1 MARKRNKALEDK
13 LEKQYGAKIISRV
26 LDGRTYRLAKPGG
39 KPFNVVAVRR
49 SPKHSSAFQKAQFKK
64 KMQHMQK
71 LGDKGKLKKNL
82 NPRSGTVQ
90 AQYRRDMQ
98 KKIDKM
104 PPGAAKTKAQKEFDM
119 SDADHKH
126 ELQADGKDTKTNMD
140 MLESRVNSS
149 SGSQIKNGVKN
160 LANGDQFKIFVER
173 W

>member
-1 MARKRNKALEDK
+1 MAKRNKALEQK

-39 KPFNVVAVRR
+39 KPFNVVVVRR
-49 SPKHSSAFQKAQFKK
+49 SLKHKTPFQKAQFKK

-71 LGDKGKLKKNL
+71 LGEKGKLKKNL
-82 NPRSGTVQ
+82 NPRSGNVQ

-98 KKIDKM
+98 AKINRM
-104 PPGAAKTKAQKEFDM
+104 PPGPARTKAQNEFNM

-126 ELQADGKDTKTNMD
+126 ELQADGKDVKSNMD

-149 SGSQIKNGVKN
+149 SGSQIKNGLKN
-160 LANGDQFKIFVER
+160 LSNGDQFRIFVER